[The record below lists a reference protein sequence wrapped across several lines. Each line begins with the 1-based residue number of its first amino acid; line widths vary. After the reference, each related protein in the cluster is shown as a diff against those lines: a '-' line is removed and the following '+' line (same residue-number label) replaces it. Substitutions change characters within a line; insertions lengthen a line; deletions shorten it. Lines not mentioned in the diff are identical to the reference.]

1 MLRYGLKTHQ
11 WPITFSCTL
20 WSVLNKRT
28 YIPEWKNS
36 SLLYF
41 CWWKGLSTIKFCT
54 LTQQRRLEST
64 QIVHNWILS
73 HTLILFTTTFFPSCF
88 MSFSLEAL
96 PTLNQLIMLPW
107 MHYSEFLVNS
117 LTTLLYTRVASD
129 SNDDVQ
135 TVQQLK
141 FEWAEL
147 HTWCMILFNS
157 FFFSQ
162 LTRTGT
168 HVVACRW

>member
-1 MLRYGLKTHQ
+1 MKKFLIVIFLLVERIKHHKILHAHTAAKVGKHT
-11 WPITFSCTL
+11 
-20 WSVLNKRT
+20 
-28 YIPEWKNS
+28 NS
-36 SLLYF
+36 SQLNFKPHTDPLY
-41 CWWKGLSTIKFCT
+41 
-54 LTQQRRLEST
+54 
-64 QIVHNWILS
+64 H
-73 HTLILFTTTFFPSCF
+73 HFFPSCF

-107 MHYSEFLVNS
+107 MHYSEFPVNS
-117 LTTLLYTRVASD
+117 FTTLLYTRVASD